1 MKKRLIISLIFIT
14 LFSTYKPQKLNSL
27 KKFNIE
33 EILIENNYI
42 LKKEEIKKKLSS
54 IYQTNLLFLDY
65 SNIEEILKKNSFIKS
80 FEIKKIYPNKIKITI
95 IEKKP
100 IAILHYKK
108 KTFYI
113 SRNINFIEYID
124 LKNYNNLPNVFG
136 GKDNFKSLYNELKKI
151 NFQFH
156 LIKNFYFYEAK
167 RWDLET
173 YENQII
179 KLPVKNYT
187 KSLENFMN
195 FKKKYNFDNYKVFD
209 YRINGQLI
217 LK

>member
-124 LKNYNNLPNVFG
+124 LKNYNNLPNVFV

-151 NFQFH
+151 NFQFN